1 MKSELT
7 LRSVWRSKI
16 MSARPIP
23 SGRSCTYIETVAE
36 TGDDTA
42 DDHLRE
48 AVRHELEDGADR
60 KNEHAEHDAVPSP
73 ESVAIEEAED
83 GSQRTADL
91 I

>member
-1 MKSELT
+1 MRVSI
-7 LRSVWRSKI
+7 R
-16 MSARPIP
+16 
-23 SGRSCTYIETVAE
+23 SGRSWTYVKTIAE
-36 TGDDTA
+36 TGDDA
-42 DDHLRE
+42 ANDHLSK

-73 ESVAIEEAED
+73 EFVAVEEAEH